1 MPLPT
6 SAPASAPLPAP
17 AHLAW
22 RLAPLALSGALLLLA
37 ACASEPP
44 PREQLAVSRA
54 AVERAAGPSAAEAP
68 GDVANARDKLQRANA
83 AMAARLPFSDTA
95 DFEAAQRGLIAPV
108 PGGTVRTAGG
118 TVLWNLGEYAFI
130 DGEPAPATVNPSLW
144 RIARL
149 NLANGLFKV
158 TDRLYQLRGFDIA
171 NMTVIEGDSGL
182 YDALIDLIE
191 PIDSNFNIVTP

>member
-83 AMAARLPFSDTA
+83 AMAAKDYPQARRLAQEAEADAALAEARARSD
-95 DFEAAQRGLIAPV
+95 RS
-108 PGGTVRTAGG
+108 AGA
-118 TVLWNLGEYAFI
+118 LGEVRKGIEMLRA
-130 DGEPAPATVNPSLW
+130 E
-144 RIARL
+144 L
-149 NLANGLFKV
+149 NK
-158 TDRLYQLRGFDIA
+158 
-171 NMTVIEGDSGL
+171 S
-182 YDALIDLIE
+182 
-191 PIDSNFNIVTP
+191 